1 MSGADSSAE
10 EERSPWGSGQ
20 RVPPKA
26 GALCLPLSASCSH
39 PSTGRNKWASSNH
52 VYISDRGSRGRR
64 PHSES
69 SPISTLFYLFK
80 IVCVCVNQAWWP
92 VPVIPSLRRL
102 RQARPCL
109 RKKKKMISTKLAF
122 PCLSLHPGS
131 AGLPA
136 TSPLPL
142 TYLLYL
148 NVNFPLVD
156 TK

>member
-1 MSGADSSAE
+1 MVASACNPITQE
-10 EERSPWGSGQ
+10 AEAG
-20 RVPPKA
+20 KA
-26 GALCLPLSASCSH
+26 LS
-39 PSTGRNKWASSNH
+39 K
-52 VYISDRGSRGRR
+52 
-64 PHSES
+64 E
-69 SPISTLFYLFK
+69 
-80 IVCVCVNQAWWP
+80 
-92 VPVIPSLRRL
+92 
-102 RQARPCL
+102 
-109 RKKKKMISTKLAF
+109 KKKMISTKLAF

>member
-109 RKKKKMISTKLAF
+109 RKKKKNDFHKAG
-122 PCLSLHPGS
+122 LSLSVPAPGLS
-131 AGLPA
+131 WPPSHVPSSIDILAVFERELSSGGH
-136 TSPLPL
+136 
-142 TYLLYL
+142 
-148 NVNFPLVD
+148 
-156 TK
+156 

>member
-1 MSGADSSAE
+1 MVASACNPITQE
-10 EERSPWGSGQ
+10 AEAG
-20 RVPPKA
+20 KA
-26 GALCLPLSASCSH
+26 LS
-39 PSTGRNKWASSNH
+39 K
-52 VYISDRGSRGRR
+52 
-64 PHSES
+64 E
-69 SPISTLFYLFK
+69 K
-80 IVCVCVNQAWWP
+80 
-92 VPVIPSLRRL
+92 
-102 RQARPCL
+102 
-109 RKKKKMISTKLAF
+109 KKKKMISTKLAF